1 MNGMWLLIGVSLVAL
16 GVACLVVAAFQVQ
29 RWT

>member
-1 MNGMWLLIGVSLVAL
+1 MSALQLVGLMLALLGA
-16 GVACLVVAAFQVQ
+16 ACLVVAAFQVQ